1 MTAAHSMLTRGFDDR
16 FDAPHSRYTGIRAE
30 DIDATDGIDILAK
43 SEEAGP
49 YIVSSKD
56 GRHIFVNGHPEY
68 DVGTLASEYWRDVK
82 KGIHPNI
89 PKNYFPDDDPQ
100 QQPVIHWK
108 AHSNLLFS
116 NWLNYCVYQITPYE
130 L

>member
-1 MTAAHSMLTRGFDDR
+1 M
-16 FDAPHSRYTGIRAE
+16 FDAPHSRYTGIHAE
-30 DIDATDGIDILAK
+30 DIYVTDGIDILAE
-43 SEEAGP
+43 SNEAGP

-68 DVGTLASEYWRDVK
+68 DAGTLASEYWRDVN
-82 KGIHPNI
+82 KGIQPNI
-89 PKNYFPDDDPQ
+89 PKNYFPHDDPK
-100 QQPVIHWK
+100 QPPIIHWK